1 MLRIVAFLL
10 KVNINSYFCG
20 HKILKRTKM
29 KKIILIAAAIA
40 ASVSSYAQVSVGA
53 GYLNDASKSVYTINK
68 TSTEN
73 KTNSNGFYVQG
84 MYGLPI
90 VSSLNLNAGLKFS
103 YLTNTESGNLDAAGV
118 HLADATKDTK
128 EMYLALPVLISYG
141 VDITKD
147 FSASLFAGP
156 TFSLG
161 LSSKSDVTTTV
172 LGQSKTTNYDNYA
185 KDDDGNASSYKRGNI
200 FVGGGLNVDF
210 RDMIRLTIG
219 YDFGLLNRTT
229 VDNTKLTQNQ
239 FFVGVSYLF

>member
-1 MLRIVAFLL
+1 
-10 KVNINSYFCG
+10 
-20 HKILKRTKM
+20 M
-29 KKIILIAAAIA
+29 KKIILIAAAIV
-40 ASVSSYAQVSVGA
+40 ASVSSYAQASIGA
-53 GYLNDASKSVYTINK
+53 GYLNDASKSVYTLNN

-73 KTNSNGFYVQG
+73 NLNSNGFYIQG
-84 MYGLPI
+84 MYSLPI

-103 YLTNTESGNLDAAGV
+103 YLTNTESGNLDAAGI
-118 HLADATKDTK
+118 HLADATKKTN
-128 EMYLALPVLISYG
+128 ETYLALPVLLSYG
-141 VDITKD
+141 VDINRD
-147 FSASLFAGP
+147 FSVSLFAGP

-161 LSSKSDVTTTV
+161 LSSKSDVTATV

-210 RDMIRLTIG
+210 RNMVRLSVG